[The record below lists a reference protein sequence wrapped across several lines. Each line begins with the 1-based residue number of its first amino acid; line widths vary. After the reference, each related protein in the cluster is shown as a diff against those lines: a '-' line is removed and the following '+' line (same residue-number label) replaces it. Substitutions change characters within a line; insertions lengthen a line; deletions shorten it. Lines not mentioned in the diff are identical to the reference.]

1 MEGTIELKF
10 IRPVGDDI
18 TSPGGEFGAT
28 RHYGPHKGVDFK
40 SRLRTDVRASERG
53 EVVCSVLRE
62 GSKEKTNYGNVIVI
76 DHTPEADPDQRH
88 IYTLYAHLDYR
99 GVYRGQK
106 VRKEETIGRS
116 GNSGTRQSYSG
127 KPKEKQKDYHLHFE
141 LIDSLRKLVWDGG
154 NWHPLSLRKDPMN
167 GYIGSTLTIDYD
179 RTGGQISRAGLSSRC

>member
-62 GSKEKTNYGNVIVI
+62 GSKEK
-76 DHTPEADPDQRH
+76 
-88 IYTLYAHLDYR
+88 
-99 GVYRGQK
+99 
-106 VRKEETIGRS
+106 
-116 GNSGTRQSYSG
+116 
-127 KPKEKQKDYHLHFE
+127 QKDYHLHFE

-179 RTGGQISRAGLSSRC
+179 RTGGQISRAGLSSRYEPFYRL